1 MQPQEPA
8 TWTNEQSKPPVGGL
22 MKGPDR
28 EGQEQWQSAFRLQ
41 GWKASWGSRIWSCA
55 LKNPD
60 NLDQQQGG
68 EEEFSNPKGSW

>member
-28 EGQEQWQSAFRLQ
+28 EGQEQ
-41 GWKASWGSRIWSCA
+41 
-55 LKNPD
+55 
-60 NLDQQQGG
+60 
-68 EEEFSNPKGSW
+68 